1 MWQYHSQ
8 GILQVNSVRT
18 LLAFAGAGRILGS
31 VKSLAVALGLW
42 VGVGGAVGLAQVR
55 DLDGRPVDPLERA
68 ADVKAVVLVFTSI
81 ECPISNRYAPDIR
94 RLYEKFAAD
103 GVRFWL
109 IFANPADSPEAVRA
123 HVKAFGYPTRVL
135 RDPRQDLVRLTQVTV
150 TPEAAVFD
158 RRGAIVYRGRI
169 DDRYA
174 DLGIDRQT
182 PTSRDLDEAIAAT
195 LAGRPVP
202 NPITRA
208 VGCFIPDVVR

>member
-1 MWQYHSQ
+1 MYSQ
-8 GILQVNSVRT
+8 RILQVNSVRT
-18 LLAFAGAGRILGS
+18 LLAFARAGRILGP
-31 VKSLAVALGLW
+31 VALLAVALGLW
-42 VGVGGAVGLAQVR
+42 IGGAAQGGIH

-94 RLYEKFAAD
+94 RLYDKFTAD

-109 IFANPADSPEAVRA
+109 IFANPPDSPEAIRA
-123 HVKAFGYPTRVL
+123 HVKAFGYPMGVL

-158 RRGAIVYRGRI
+158 RRGTIVYRGRI

-182 PTSRDLDEAIAAT
+182 PTRRDLEEALTAT
-195 LAGRPVP
+195 LAGRAVP
-202 NPITRA
+202 NPITQA
-208 VGCFIPDVVR
+208 VGCFLQDFVR

>member
-1 MWQYHSQ
+1 MYSQ

-31 VKSLAVALGLW
+31 VALLAVALGLW
-42 VGVGGAVGLAQVR
+42 IGGAAQGGIH
-55 DLDGRPVDPLERA
+55 DLDGRPVDPLETA
-68 ADVKAVVLVFTSI
+68 PGVKAVVLVFTSI
-81 ECPISNRYAPDIR
+81 ECPISNRYAPEVR
-94 RLYEKFAAD
+94 RLHDRFTAD

-109 IFANPADSPEAVRA
+109 IFANPGDSPDAIRA